1 MSISGILG
9 FAKNCFN
16 PLLNLST
23 DRLLMGAAIVAVIY
37 LISTPLLMVLLTA
50 FRGPIDYL
58 PFESNAVFTLEN
70 FGRAYGS
77 ANIGKTIF
85 DTATFAGGAVL
96 LAFFIGFVMA
106 WLVERTDI
114 PLRNTIFVFAL
125 VPIMLP
131 PIASSLAWIFLLGEN
146 NGLINVFIR
155 TILPFGERGPFDIFS
170 LYGMIIVQGFGM
182 STIMFLLVGAAL
194 RNMDSALEEASAAS
208 GARYI
213 STLRRVTLPML
224 TPAILSVLIL
234 SFIFAIETFEVPLV
248 IGLGARQQVF
258 AGNVYWALNP
268 ASGLPRY
275 GEVAALALSF
285 LAFTYLLFYFYS
297 RVTNQARRF
306 ATVTGKG
313 FRPKRLEL
321 GQWKYPLLAMVIVFV
336 SVQTIF
342 PLLTLVWASFLDR
355 FAPPTLEAMQNLSLG
370 PYKRMFSD
378 PNFGLAF
385 RNTFIVAFGSA
396 LLVTTVSSIVAWIVV
411 RGNARGKRLLD
422 FIASSSVAI
431 PGVIAGLSFV
441 IFYIT
446 ISRWIPLFGTIWV
459 LVLAYSYR
467 LSLGYRVNVAGL
479 TQISLELEE
488 ASKASG
494 ARWGSTFKRIL
505 APLMAPNLIVV
516 FMIIFFLGF
525 RDFTLAL
532 LLSSK
537 ENVVMS
543 VLVWQRLQTNDLGEA
558 AALSVLMVVVLFVL
572 AAGLR
577 RILMRRFSTF

>member
-1 MSISGILG
+1 M
-9 FAKNCFN
+9 
-16 PLLNLST
+16 
-23 DRLLMGAAIVAVIY
+23 
-37 LISTPLLMVLLTA
+37 
-50 FRGPIDYL
+50 
-58 PFESNAVFTLEN
+58 
-70 FGRAYGS
+70 
-77 ANIGKTIF
+77 
-85 DTATFAGGAVL
+85 
-96 LAFFIGFVMA
+96 
-106 WLVERTDI
+106 
-114 PLRNTIFVFAL
+114 
-125 VPIMLP
+125 
-131 PIASSLAWIFLLGEN
+131 
-146 NGLINVFIR
+146 
-155 TILPFGERGPFDIFS
+155 
-170 LYGMIIVQGFGM
+170 
-182 STIMFLLVGAAL
+182 
-194 RNMDSALEEASAAS
+194 
-208 GARYI
+208 
-213 STLRRVTLPML
+213 
-224 TPAILSVLIL
+224 
-234 SFIFAIETFEVPLV
+234 
-248 IGLGARQQVF
+248 
-258 AGNVYWALNP
+258 
-268 ASGLPRY
+268 
-275 GEVAALALSF
+275 
-285 LAFTYLLFYFYS
+285 
-297 RVTNQARRF
+297 
-306 ATVTGKG
+306 
-313 FRPKRLEL
+313 
-321 GQWKYPLLAMVIVFV
+321 
-336 SVQTIF
+336 
-342 PLLTLVWASFLDR
+342 
-355 FAPPTLEAMQNLSLG
+355 
-370 PYKRMFSD
+370 
-378 PNFGLAF
+378 
-385 RNTFIVAFGSA
+385 
-396 LLVTTVSSIVAWIVV
+396 